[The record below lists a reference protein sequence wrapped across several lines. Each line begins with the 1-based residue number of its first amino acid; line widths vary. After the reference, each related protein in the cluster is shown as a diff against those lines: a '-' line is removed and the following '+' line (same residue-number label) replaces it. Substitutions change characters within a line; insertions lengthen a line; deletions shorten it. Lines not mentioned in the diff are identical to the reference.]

1 MIQRDFQKEKEKA
14 LEKEEKEKETKAQDV
29 SFVDHSHIAVE
40 IALAQDSQV
49 L

>member
-1 MIQRDFQKEKEKA
+1 MIQRDFRKEKEKA

-29 SFVDHSHIAVE
+29 SCVDDSHIGVE
-40 IALAQDSQV
+40 IALTQDSQV